1 MRGREG
7 GGEGDTRKEGETQ
20 KDTNE
25 QEGKGG
31 GGTGTRTGDRRLLAR
46 PATKPANGGGWVKV

>member
-1 MRGREG
+1 MEW

-31 GGTGTRTGDRRLLAR
+31 GGTRRQTGDRRLRAR